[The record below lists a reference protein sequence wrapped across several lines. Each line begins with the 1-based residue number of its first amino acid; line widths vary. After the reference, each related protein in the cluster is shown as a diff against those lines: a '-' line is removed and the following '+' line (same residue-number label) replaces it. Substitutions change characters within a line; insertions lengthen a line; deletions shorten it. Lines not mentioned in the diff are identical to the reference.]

1 MKGRDL
7 GSSGSGRLYKLVD
20 GSTGRRLH
28 YTGCECA
35 QSFVCAASK
44 RVVERLSYALDA
56 SGRLKSLP
64 HPDDVA
70 KTSLLVVPCKEVFL
84 KKNSAGT
91 ELHRS
96 LDPASKFTGCE
107 DVERLLLEKG
117 LLRYEP
123 RESLGRSLDAFIA
136 REIRGQLADFDETSP
151 EALLDYFT
159 DGTRSEISHGQMHKT
174 ILDAHAWRE
183 RLESEVSRASESN
196 ADDETKDLWEFADDE
211 NLTEAQKL
219 VGSLFEVL
227 TVKQRNALRAVFL
240 ENPENLPRRLI
251 ARRMGIREDSLGERI
266 AGAVKRLCLLFPHLV
281 QKQQT
286 KPTAPLS
293 PEPSGEKH
301 YGVKTRK
308 SSKQSFKLQP
318 GVDVQDIK
326 QMAREWEALR
336 MKFETSWMR
345 MDTSRRTPKGVLGKR
360 SGQRI

>member
-20 GSTGRRLH
+20 GSTGRRFH

-44 RVVERLSYALDA
+44 RVAERLSYALDA
-56 SGRLKSLP
+56 SGRLKNLP
-64 HPDDVA
+64 HPDDLA
-70 KTSLLVVPCKEVFL
+70 KTSLLVVPCNEVFL

-91 ELHRS
+91 ELHQGIN
-96 LDPASKFTGCE
+96 PTSKFTGCE
-107 DVERLLLEKG
+107 DLERSLLEEG
-117 LLRYEP
+117 FLRYEA

-151 EALLDYFT
+151 EAFLDYFT
-159 DGTRSEISHGQMHKT
+159 DGARGELSHGQMHKT

-183 RLESEVSRASESN
+183 RLDQEVSRASESETEETGEPW
-196 ADDETKDLWEFADDE
+196 DFSTDED
-211 NLTEAQKL
+211 LTEAQKL
-219 VGSLFEVL
+219 VESIFEVL

-286 KPTAPLS
+286 KPAGPL
-293 PEPSGEKH
+293 PPDPSGEKH
-301 YGVKTRK
+301 DGEKTRTR
-308 SSKQSFKLQP
+308 SKQSFKLRP
-318 GVDVQDIK
+318 GVDVKGIK
-326 QMAREWEALR
+326 RTAREWEASR
-336 MKFETSWMR
+336 MAFETSWMR